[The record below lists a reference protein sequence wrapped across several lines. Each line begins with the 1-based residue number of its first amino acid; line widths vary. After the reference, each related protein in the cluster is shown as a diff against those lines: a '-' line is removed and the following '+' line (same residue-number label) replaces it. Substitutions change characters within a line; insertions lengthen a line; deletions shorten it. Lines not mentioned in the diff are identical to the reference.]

1 MLASIA
7 RRKKDLRQKF
17 HTSRRTTQTDGIY
30 AERFVRIAIEVSI
43 LIMPHISWIT
53 HLPHPLFCHTDNS
66 PVSRKPES

>member
-17 HTSRRTTQTDGIY
+17 HMSRQTDGIY

-43 LIMPHISWIT
+43 LIIPHISWIT